1 MKEYNLSDLKR
12 ALYKAE
18 MAEVEKLDSLPTVN
32 AEHTQGFLDWVKALL
47 TTAKREEYFRTKFK
61 KRRLILVAAIITA
74 LLLAAVA
81 CATIEPIRNYI
92 MEITG
97 ISTTFKSNPDAE
109 QDDGSNENSQ
119 DTYEAGLN
127 YVPTGFVIDD
137 SWQINDSNWFECMYR
152 KEETRIT
159 YSKMTIASTSSSF
172 DSEGTPTKILNI
184 DGKEVFLFTKWK
196 TDQAVWHDEVY
207 RYVIAYPEE
216 LDFSEVE
223 KMIKSA
229 R

>member
-32 AEHTQGFLDWVKALL
+32 AEHTQGFLDWLKALF

-81 CATIEPIRNYI
+81 CATIPPIRNYI
-92 MEITG
+92 IEITG
-97 ISTTFKSNPDAE
+97 IGTTFKPDPDM
-109 QDDGSNENSQ
+109 DDVANNDKNGE
-119 DTYEAGLN
+119 EVKGLN
-127 YVPTGFVIDD
+127 YVPTGFVKDEE
-137 SWQINDSNWFECMYR
+137 STINYKAFY
-152 KEETRIT
+152 EEFYYENEKMINYGR
-159 YSKMTIASTSSSF
+159 YSISSSASGF